1 MTRQKL
7 PASSLQSS
15 IKGHLVPDVAQGYE
29 TVCQFLEEYE
39 MPAGVVNNLM
49 AAKKHL
55 QKALALTKAAEVI
68 IDFEVTDD

>member
-39 MPAGVVNNLM
+39 MPAGVVNNLIQ
-49 AAKKHL
+49 AKKNL
-55 QKALALTKAAEVI
+55 QLGLAHAKAAEVI
-68 IDFEVTDD
+68 IDFEVES